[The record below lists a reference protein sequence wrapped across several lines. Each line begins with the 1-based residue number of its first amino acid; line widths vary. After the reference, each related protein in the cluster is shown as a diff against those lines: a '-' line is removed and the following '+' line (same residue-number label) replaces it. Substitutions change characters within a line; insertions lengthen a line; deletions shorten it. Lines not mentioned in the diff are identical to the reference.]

1 MEKCW
6 LWRYNIF
13 RDCYELGDDI
23 LKYYGLRN
31 KIKKEDFIYSYAKHK
46 AKLLSILPGKRKTF
60 WKNNYDTIYGDD
72 HFYLKDDNSLPDNAF
87 FDMYSMV
94 VSDLIRREDI
104 KRLQRGIKLL
114 LLKRRSNRFLS
125 TPIEG
130 LDEICKRI
138 EQMDAS
144 LLAWYNVVDCG
155 LFEFKNHPLE
165 NVIDY
170 FTVKI
175 CNVNSGYLSLVFDI
189 KFKNEKKE
197 ALKQIIENSYHE
209 TRGYAFQTLTGNSKT
224 TGAFKNYFIDRFSDN
239 SLKADKIYEF
249 ISYIEWEFLEELS
262 SLFPFVFH
270 NKKVSPPRIEVYSTN
285 IDWRDDNRD
294 FWQSLGVE
302 EYQGQFVDERH
313 KMFFEN
319 TLSERY
325 GGLYAS
331 NRLIYIFKDDGIEI
345 GQFESIKDRVYYHI
359 KEYAID
365 YFKFMFLD
373 MLSRKAGKTLVEY
386 KHKLDKIKLKRNNLE
401 SLLKLKYNFS
411 MEIDDFNRY
420 KRDDIWDKSKKRFA
434 DVYAYSDAVADFAL
448 KHFFISHKSFCDNA
462 ISESR
467 KIDEDIDMVLAE
479 FEEKKMIL
487 QNLADYK
494 NTAYSLRL
502 NVIMTILTAATLFFV
517 IFPNKAKVIANVI
530 STIWNYFI
538 DKL

>member
-1 MEKCW
+1 M
-6 LWRYNIF
+6 
-13 RDCYELGDDI
+13 
-23 LKYYGLRN
+23 KYYGLKN
-31 KIKKEDFIYSYAKHK
+31 KIRKEDFLYLYAKHR

-60 WKNNYDTIYGDD
+60 WKDNYNIIYEDD
-72 HFYLKDDNSLPDNAF
+72 DSYLRDDNSLPDNAF
-87 FDMYSMV
+87 FDMYSLV

-104 KRLQRGIKLL
+104 KQLQKGVRLL
-114 LLKRRSNRFLS
+114 LQKRRSNRFWMTS
-125 TPIEG
+125 IRG

-138 EQMDAS
+138 EQMDES
-144 LLAWYNVVDCG
+144 LLTWYNVVDCG
-155 LFEFKNHPLE
+155 WFEFKNHPLE

-175 CNVNSGYLSLVFDI
+175 CNVNSGYLSLIFDI
-189 KFKNEKKE
+189 NLKNDKKE
-197 ALKQIIENSYHE
+197 KLKQIIDDNYYE

-224 TGAFKNYFIDRFSDN
+224 TGAFKNYTVIRYNNN

-270 NKKVSPPRIEVYSTN
+270 NKKISPPRIEVYSTN
-285 IDWRDDNRD
+285 IDWRDDNKD
-294 FWQSLGVE
+294 FWHSIGVQA
-302 EYQGQFVDERH
+302 YQGQFVDERH

-319 TLSERY
+319 MLSGRY
-325 GGLYAS
+325 DGVDEN

-345 GQFESIKDRVYYHI
+345 GQFKSIKDRVYHHL
-359 KEYAID
+359 KDHAID

-401 SLLKLKYNFS
+401 SLLKLKYHFS

-420 KRDDIWDKSKKRFA
+420 KRDDIWDKSKKAF
-434 DVYAYSDAVADFAL
+434 DHVYEYSDKVADSAS
-448 KHFFISHKSFCDNA
+448 KHLFILHKSFCNSA
-462 ISESR
+462 LSESK

-479 FEEKKMIL
+479 FEEKKMVL

-494 NTAYSLRL
+494 NTSYSLRL
-502 NVIMTILTAATLFFV
+502 NVIMTILTAMTLFFV
-517 IFPNKAKVIANVI
+517 IFPDKAKVIANVI
-530 STIWNYFI
+530 FIIWNYFI
-538 DKL
+538 DIL

>member
-1 MEKCW
+1 M
-6 LWRYNIF
+6 
-13 RDCYELGDDI
+13 
-23 LKYYGLRN
+23 KYYGLRN
-31 KIKKEDFIYSYAKHK
+31 KIRKEDFLYSYAKHR

-60 WKNNYDTIYGDD
+60 WKNNYNTIYGYD
-72 HFYLKDDNSLPDNAF
+72 HFNLRDDNSLPDNAF
-87 FDMYSMV
+87 FDMYSIV

-104 KRLQRGIKLL
+104 KQLQKGVRLL
-114 LLKRRSNRFLS
+114 LQKRRSNRFMV

-138 EQMDAS
+138 EQMDES

-165 NVIDY
+165 NAIDY

-175 CNVNSGYLSLVFDI
+175 CNVNSGYLSLIFDI
-189 KFKNEKKE
+189 KLKNDKKE
-197 ALKQIIENSYHE
+197 KLKQIIDNNYYED
-209 TRGYAFQTLTGNSKT
+209 RGYAFQTLTGNSKT
-224 TGAFKNYFIDRFSDN
+224 TGAFKNYSVARYNDN
-239 SLKADKIYEF
+239 FLKADKIYEF

-285 IDWRDDNRD
+285 IDWRDDNRY
-294 FWQSLGVE
+294 FWHSIGVE
-302 EYQGQFVDERH
+302 DYQGQFVDERQ

-325 GGLYAS
+325 GRLYAS

-373 MLSRKAGKTLVEY
+373 MLSREAGKTLVEY

-401 SLLKLKYNFS
+401 SLLKLK
-411 MEIDDFNRY
+411 
-420 KRDDIWDKSKKRFA
+420 
-434 DVYAYSDAVADFAL
+434 L
-448 KHFFISHKSFCDNA
+448 
-462 ISESR
+462 
-467 KIDEDIDMVLAE
+467 
-479 FEEKKMIL
+479 
-487 QNLADYK
+487 
-494 NTAYSLRL
+494 
-502 NVIMTILTAATLFFV
+502 
-517 IFPNKAKVIANVI
+517 
-530 STIWNYFI
+530 
-538 DKL
+538 